1 MKAGFAAIDVTPP
14 MGACIGGWI
23 KSVPATEV
31 LDPVFVRACVLE
43 SGGERLGLLQ
53 VDGVRAPWS
62 VVCAVRRAIED
73 RYGVPGDRVMVAATH
88 NHACGAIDA
97 SYHVKPDPA
106 YVATVQGA
114 LVSAFGRAVERLETA
129 EWGVASVPEFRFAR
143 NRRVRQRDGTTK
155 THGKF
160 SDPGALCYEGPIDP
174 EVAVLA
180 FRDANGGMLG
190 VWVNYACHPTDNG
203 SNGKISAGWPGAT
216 AKLLA
221 ERGVPDTLFLN
232 GAAGNI
238 ATPDPQNDGRRPG
251 IGEIGAM
258 LAGDVQ
264 QALAKMTWRKEA
276 RLSARARTVELPF
289 FRPSAEQIAGTSR
302 GTQRFIDPALY
313 DQSIP
318 SVLAEMEKKGRAR
331 AEVQVFDL
339 DECSI
344 AAIPGEFFVELGLA
358 VKEAAHPR
366 KALVAAYA
374 NGALGYIPH
383 REACARGGYEA
394 TFPGTV
400 LAPGGGEQLAETA
413 IELIR
418 QAPSNGASR

>member
-14 MGACIGGWI
+14 LGICIGGWI
-23 KSVPATEV
+23 KHVPAAEV
-31 LDPVFVRACVLE
+31 LDPVFVRACAIE
-43 SGGERLGLLQ
+43 SGGERLGLLL
-53 VDGVRAPWS
+53 VDGVRAPWT
-62 VVCAVRRAIED
+62 VVCAVRRAIEE
-73 RYGVPGDRVMVAATH
+73 RYGLPGGRLMVAATH
-88 NHACGAIDA
+88 NHASGAISESFEA
-97 SYHVKPDPA
+97 KGDPA
-106 YVATVQGA
+106 YVATVRGA
-114 LVSAFGRAVERLETA
+114 LVSAFGQALERLEPA
-129 EWGVASVPEFRFAR
+129 EWGAASVPEFRFAH
-143 NRRVRQRDGTTK
+143 NRRVRQRDGTTR

-180 FRDANGGMLG
+180 FRSARGKVLG
-190 VWVNYACHPTDNG
+190 VWVNYACHPADNG
-203 SNGKISAGWPGAT
+203 INGKISAGWPGAM

-238 ATPDPQNDGRRPG
+238 ATSDPANDGRKLD

-264 QALAKMTWRKEA
+264 QALEKMTWRKEA
-276 RLSARARTVELPF
+276 ALAARAQTVELPY
-289 FRPSAEQIAGTSR
+289 FRASAEQIAGTAR
-302 GTQRFIDPALY
+302 GTQRFINPALY
-313 DQSIP
+313 DQAIP
-318 SVLAEMEKKGRAR
+318 SVLAKMKQKGCAR

-339 DECSI
+339 DELSI

-366 KALVAAYA
+366 KALVVAYA

-383 REACARGGYEA
+383 REAYERGGYEA

-400 LAPGGGEQLAETA
+400 LSAGGGERLAETA
-413 IELIR
+413 IELVR
-418 QAPSNGASR
+418 QAPAGGTS